1 MKNNVVR
8 YAHNM
13 TNKASFSKFPKFTIL
28 SLFYRI
34 EFLSLTL
41 RDMRLIFL
49 LTFLGVFVKNTEG
62 VI

>member
-8 YAHNM
+8 YVHNISYE
-13 TNKASFSKFPKFTIL
+13 ASFSKSTKFTIL
-28 SLFYRI
+28 GLFYRI
-34 EFLSLTL
+34 EFLSLTM

-49 LTFLGVFVKNTEG
+49 LTFCGVFVKNTEG

>member
-8 YAHNM
+8 YAHNIF
-13 TNKASFSKFPKFTIL
+13 NDASFSKFTEFTIL
-28 SLFYRI
+28 GLFYRI